1 MRSDRV
7 WRRIGGYRKFLMN
20 ATGRSGLKRRTR
32 PNVVRV
38 PVYEPEIKR
47 SWQRGVGVKRGFE
60 I

>member
-1 MRSDRV
+1 MEV
-7 WRRIGGYRKFLMN
+7 NGGYCKFFMN

-32 PNVVRV
+32 PNVFRV
-38 PVYEPEIKR
+38 PVYESEIKR